1 MIHYTSDG
9 IFDASV
15 ENIWN
20 YMTAHEHRHAAF
32 KSYRV
37 VQTSGNQVTV
47 EAEIY
52 NPDKTTQNAT
62 IKHTMNPPKGFET
75 TISGG
80 PMDGAR
86 FSHVYT
92 PMGDK
97 AKVDLEGDFRPIAG
111 MQEADQ
117 RKMLDDFFTMAF
129 NEDNANL
136 QKIRQES
143 STSFLSSL
151 VKRFTRRN

>member
-15 ENIWN
+15 ENIWK
-20 YMTAHEHRHAAF
+20 YMSGHEHKHAAF
-32 KSYRV
+32 KSYKA
-37 VQTSGNQVTV
+37 VQTSGNQVTI

-52 NPDKTTQNAT
+52 NMDMTTQKAT
-62 IKHTMNPPKGFET
+62 IKHTMNSPKGFDT
-75 TISGG
+75 TIDGG

-86 FSHVYT
+86 FSHSYT

-97 AKVDLEGDFRPIAG
+97 AKVDLEGDFRSIAD

-117 RKMLDDFFTMAF
+117 RKMLDDFFTTAF

-136 QKIRQES
+136 QKMQQGP